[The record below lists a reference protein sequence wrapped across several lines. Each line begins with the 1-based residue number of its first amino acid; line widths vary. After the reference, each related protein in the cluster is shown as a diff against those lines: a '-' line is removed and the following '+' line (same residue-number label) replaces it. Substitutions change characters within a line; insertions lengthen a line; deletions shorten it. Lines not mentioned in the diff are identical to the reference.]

1 MNSKDNSN
9 NAFPAQVL
17 MMVAVALEELQR
29 TEAETDLVR
38 IRNLIMNV
46 ESTLTELHEIASK
59 VDGEIPKAG

>member
-1 MNSKDNSN
+1 MNSKD
-9 NAFPAQVL
+9 AFPAQVL

-46 ESTLTELHEIASK
+46 ESTLIELHELAVK
-59 VDGEIPKAG
+59 ADGDAPKPG

>member
-1 MNSKDNSN
+1 MNSKDNST

-46 ESTLTELHEIASK
+46 ESTLIELHGIASK
-59 VDGEIPKAG
+59 VDEETPKAG